1 MTRYAVVGTGAIG
14 GYYGGR
20 LQRAGH
26 AVHFLARS
34 DYDHLQTQG
43 LRVDSVYGNF
53 HLPMVQVY
61 DDPAKLPPCEVVL
74 IALKATQN
82 HQLAQILP
90 PLLASEATILVLQNG
105 LGAEVELAA
114 QFPHHPIVGGLCFI
128 CSNKVGPGYIR
139 HLDYEKVAI
148 AQYGPDYAPCG
159 ITPALERIHGDFA
172 QAGIEIV
179 MQPSLLQSRWEKL
192 VWNIPYNGLSVVLD
206 AQTNTLMAHPPT
218 RQLVEDLMA
227 EVAIAASA
235 CDCTITP
242 EFQQTMLTHTEQMTP
257 YLTSMKLDYEAG
269 RPLEVEAIVGNP
281 LRWATARGAILPKI
295 TMLYH
300 QLQFLDQRDRCQGIG
315 SNVDG

>member
-43 LRVDSVYGNF
+43 LRVDSVYGDF
-53 HLPMVQVY
+53 HLPTVQVY
-61 DDPAKLPPCEVVL
+61 DDPMQMPPCEVVL

-82 HQLAQILP
+82 QQLAKILP
-90 PLLASEATILVLQNG
+90 PLLAPDTTILVLQNG

-114 QFPHHPIVGGLCFI
+114 QFPQNPIVGGLCFI
-128 CSNKVGPGYIR
+128 CSNKVGPGHIC

-148 AQYGPDYAPCG
+148 AQYGPDYTPCG
-159 ITPALERIHGDFA
+159 ITPELEHIYGDFDH
-172 QAGIEIV
+172 AGIEIV

-206 AQTNTLMAHPPT
+206 AQTNVLMEHPPT
-218 RQLVEDLMA
+218 RQLVEDLMD
-227 EVAIAASA
+227 EVAIAAAA
-235 CDCTITP
+235 CDCRITP
-242 EFQQTMLTHTEQMTP
+242 KFQQQMLAHTEAMTP

-269 RPLEVEAIVGNP
+269 RPLEVDAIVGNP

-295 TMLYH
+295 AMLYQ
-300 QLQFLDQRDRCQGIG
+300 QLQFCDQRDRRL
-315 SNVDG
+315 